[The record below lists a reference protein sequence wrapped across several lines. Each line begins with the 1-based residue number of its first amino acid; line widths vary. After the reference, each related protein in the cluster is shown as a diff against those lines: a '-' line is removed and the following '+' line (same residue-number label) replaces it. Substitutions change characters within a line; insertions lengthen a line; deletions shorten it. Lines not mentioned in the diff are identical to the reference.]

1 MCGQTAQQIFW
12 EMPLVLVNAWEH
24 YSYRTNGIDTKSA
37 YNDNKIGNLQGHGAL
52 EYLKTLD

>member
-1 MCGQTAQQIFW
+1 
-12 EMPLVLVNAWEH
+12 MPLVLVNAWEH

-37 YNDNKIGNLQGHGAL
+37 YNDNKIGSLEGHGAL